1 MEYNEVRK
9 QLEMMMNTN
18 YKAVIMALIA
28 IERDMDNEATLQELY
43 NLYMDNDQIL
53 LLNDCLLYTSP
64 SPRD

>member
-53 LLNDCLLYTSP
+53 LLNDVLY
-64 SPRD
+64 R

>member
-28 IERDMDNEATLQELY
+28 IERDMDNEATLQEIY

-53 LLNDCLLYTSP
+53 LLNDVLY
-64 SPRD
+64 R

>member
-28 IERDMDNEATLQELY
+28 IERDMDNEAALQELY
-43 NLYMDNDQIL
+43 NLYMDNDRIL
-53 LLNDCLLYTSP
+53 LLNDVLY
-64 SPRD
+64 R

>member
-28 IERDMDNEATLQELY
+28 IERDMDNEAALQELY

-53 LLNDCLLYTSP
+53 LLNEVLY
-64 SPRD
+64 R

>member
-28 IERDMDNEATLQELY
+28 IERDMDNEAALQELY
-43 NLYMDNDQIL
+43 NLYMDNDRIL
-53 LLNDCLLYTSP
+53 LLNEVLY
-64 SPRD
+64 R

>member
-28 IERDMDNEATLQELY
+28 IERDMDNEAALQELY

-53 LLNDCLLYTSP
+53 LLNDVLY
-64 SPRD
+64 R